1 MAADLPPRD
10 RVTKER
16 LPFLTGAARRLRK
29 ERRPLVPHVGST
41 DATEAGASAGRTGA
55 LRAAIFGANDGLV
68 SNASLIFGVAGA
80 GVDNAVILVAG
91 VAGLLAGAS
100 SMAAGEYISMRVQ
113 REVLERLI
121 HLEAHELGADPEGE
135 RAELAAI
142 YVRKGVSAELA
153 DRLAE
158 ELMRDPKVAL
168 DTHAREELGLDPE
181 EGLGSPAAAA
191 ASSFATFA
199 VGALLPLAPFLL
211 TTGNP
216 AVVAAGVVTGA
227 ALFGIGASMA
237 FLTGRPWW
245 ISGARMLGI
254 GAAAAAATYVIG
266 RLFGVA
272 TS

>member
-1 MAADLPPRD
+1 MATDLPPRD
-10 RVTKER
+10 RATKER
-16 LPFLTGAARRLRK
+16 LPFLAGAVRRLRK

-41 DATEAGASAGRTGA
+41 GATESGANAGRTGS

-121 HLEAHELGADPEGE
+121 HLEAHELGADPAGE
-135 RAELAAI
+135 RAELTAI
-142 YVRKGVSAELA
+142 YVRKGVSPDLA
-153 DRLAE
+153 ARLAE

-181 EGLGSPAAAA
+181 EGLGSPVAAAG
-191 ASSFATFA
+191 SSFLTFA
-199 VGALLPLAPFLL
+199 IGALLPLAPFLL
-211 TTGNP
+211 TTGST
-216 AVVAAGVVTGA
+216 AVAAAGVVTGA
-227 ALFGIGASMA
+227 ALFGIGASMS

-245 ISGARMLGI
+245 LSGLRMLSI
-254 GAAAAAATYVIG
+254 GTAAAVATFLIG

-272 TS
+272 TA

>member
-1 MAADLPPRD
+1 MATDLPPRD
-10 RVTKER
+10 RTTKER
-16 LPFLTGAARRLRK
+16 LPLLTGTARRLRRS
-29 ERRPLVPHVGST
+29 RRPLVPHVGS
-41 DATEAGASAGRTGA
+41 AQPTESSANAGRTGS

-91 VAGLLAGAS
+91 IAGLLAGAS

-121 HLEAHELGADPEGE
+121 HLEAHELGADPVAE
-135 RAELAAI
+135 RAELASL
-142 YVRKGVSAELA
+142 YVRKGVSPELA

-191 ASSFATFA
+191 GSSFLTFA

-211 TTGNP
+211 TTGTT
-216 AVVAAGVVTGA
+216 AVLAAGLVTGA
-227 ALFGIGASMA
+227 ALFGVGASMSV
-237 FLTGRPWW
+237 LTGRAWW
-245 ISGARMLGI
+245 FSGLRMLAI
-254 GAAAAAATYVIG
+254 GAAAAAATFLIG

-272 TS
+272 TA